1 MLQSSHVGIQNL
13 HKASYVVKNWKEG
26 KLMSFQKTVKGQNM
40 REKLGAGSHIMIQAI
55 SSNTHA
61 SVNASNLQ
69 TPLKS
74 KS

>member
-1 MLQSSHVGIQNL
+1 
-13 HKASYVVKNWKEG
+13 
-26 KLMSFQKTVKGQNM
+26 MSFQKTVKGQNM